1 MYIVAEFHKFL
12 QPLFIFLFQI
22 KTDETTSLLNKSQ
35 TPSTESK
42 SSMFSKSSSSSPIS
56 LRSHSPDFS
65 DSLDNNFFSTK
76 PNKPPSARDEKKRQE
91 ALNRSLEEIS
101 RELKEIEEC
110 FTVAE
115 EILKKERERD
125 QQLYERERSR
135 KGESICSESIDE
147 KIYLENKNQKKKI
160 SPNLSRKSS
169 GKSPAFR
176 INSVNY
182 RKLRSPRLTRSRLYF
197 RNGKIGCEDAEK
209 ATSNIEVTHELVKHI
224 IKQEQNKPL
233 VPVENVNR
241 ILFSNILSD
250 ETSSMDDISSLEL
263 KDEII
268 EITEADDV
276 GLEVLE
282 NTINVSE
289 PNYVLNEDGINSN
302 SEK

>member
-1 MYIVAEFHKFL
+1 
-12 QPLFIFLFQI
+12 
-22 KTDETTSLLNKSQ
+22 
-35 TPSTESK
+35 
-42 SSMFSKSSSSSPIS
+42 MFSKSSSSSPLS

-65 DSLDNNFFSTK
+65 DSLDNNFFSKK
-76 PNKPPSARDEKKRQE
+76 PKSSNEKPSPRDEKKRQE

-147 KIYLENKNQKKKI
+147 AVYLESKNQPKKI

-169 GKSPAFR
+169 VKSPVFR

-197 RNGKIGCEDAEK
+197 KNGKIGCEEAEK

-224 IKQEQNKPL
+224 IKQEMEKPL
-233 VPVENVNR
+233 VPVEKVNR
-241 ILFSNILSD
+241 ILLSKVLSD
-250 ETSSMDDISSLEL
+250 GTSSMDDISSLEL

-268 EITEADDV
+268 EIVETEDV
-276 GLEVLE
+276 GLEILE

-289 PNYVLNEDGINSN
+289 PNFVLNDEGPSSC